1 MKNVEKVFKQQV
13 SLLLNV
19 LPEIA
24 KENCFALHGGTAI
37 NLFIRNMPRLSV
49 DIDLT
54 YLPIEDRE
62 TSLKQITEALQR
74 IGNSILKVIPTARL
88 TPGTDNGKLFVSVN
102 GIVVKIEVSLI
113 NRGLLHNPSER
124 ELCEK
129 AQNSFDAYCL
139 MPVVPIGQLF
149 GGKII
154 AALDRQHPR
163 DLFDVKYMLENEGF
177 TNQIKE
183 GFIFFLLCSERP
195 LHELLSPNFKDQR
208 SAYEN
213 QFLGMTEEPF
223 GYDDFEST
231 REKLVQVVNQGL
243 TEQDKA
249 FLLSVVE
256 LSPDWSTYNFQQF
269 PSVLWKMRNLQKLK
283 DSNPEKWKAQLEKL
297 KEQFNNS

>member
-1 MKNVEKVFKQQV
+1 MEKVFKQQV
-13 SLLLNV
+13 SLLLSV
-19 LPEIA
+19 LPEVA

-62 TSLKQITEALQR
+62 TSLKHITAALQR
-74 IGNSILKVIPTARL
+74 IRSSILKVIPTASVN
-88 TPGTDNGKLFVSVN
+88 PGADNGKLLVSAN
-102 GIVVKIEVSLI
+102 GVMVKIEVSLI
-113 NRGLLHNPSER
+113 NRGILQEPNER
-124 ELCEK
+124 VLCEK

-149 GGKII
+149 GGKIV

-177 TNQIKE
+177 TSQIKE

-208 SAYEN
+208 SAHEN

-223 GYDDFEST
+223 DYDDFEST

-243 TEQDKA
+243 TQRDKA
-249 FLLSVVE
+249 FLLSVNE
-256 LSPDWSTYNFQQF
+256 LNPDWSVYNFQKF
-269 PSVLWKMRNLQKLK
+269 PSVLWKMQNLRKLG
-283 DSNPEKWKAQLEKL
+283 DNNPEKYKVHLEIL
-297 KEQFNNS
+297 KEKFSNS

>member
-1 MKNVEKVFKQQV
+1 VEKVFKQQV

-54 YLPIEDRE
+54 YLPVEDRE
-62 TSLKQITEALQR
+62 TSLKHITAALQR
-74 IGNSILKVIPTARL
+74 IRSSILKVIPTASVN
-88 TPGTDNGKLFVSVN
+88 PGADNGKLLVSAN
-102 GIVVKIEVSLI
+102 GVLVKIEVSLV
-113 NRGLLHNPSER
+113 NRGSLQEPNEL

-149 GGKII
+149 GGKIV

-208 SAYEN
+208 SAHEN

-223 GYDDFEST
+223 DYDDFEST
-231 REKLVQVVNQGL
+231 REKLVQVVSQGL
-243 TEQDKA
+243 TQRDKA
-249 FLLSVVE
+249 FLLSVNE
-256 LSPDWSTYNFQQF
+256 LNPDWSVYNFQKF
-269 PSVLWKMRNLQKLK
+269 PSVLWKMQNLRKLG
-283 DSNPEKWKAQLEKL
+283 DNNPEKYKVHLEIL
-297 KEQFNNS
+297 KEKFSNS

>member
-1 MKNVEKVFKQQV
+1 MEKVFKQQV

-54 YLPIEDRE
+54 YLAIEDRE
-62 TSLKQITEALQR
+62 TSLKHITAALQR
-74 IGNSILKVIPTARL
+74 IRSSILKVIPTASVN
-88 TPGTDNGKLFVSVN
+88 PGADNGKLLVSAN
-102 GIVVKIEVSLI
+102 GVMVKIEVSLI
-113 NRGLLHNPSER
+113 NRGILQEPNER
-124 ELCEK
+124 VLCEK

-149 GGKII
+149 GGKIV

-177 TNQIKE
+177 TSQIKE

-208 SAYEN
+208 SAHEN

-223 GYDDFEST
+223 DYDDFEST

-243 TEQDKA
+243 TQRDKA
-249 FLLSVVE
+249 FLLSVTE
-256 LSPDWSTYNFQQF
+256 LNPDWSVYNFQKF
-269 PSVLWKMRNLQKLK
+269 PSVLWKMQNLRKLR
-283 DSNPEKWKAQLEKL
+283 DDNPEKYKGYLEIL
-297 KEQFNNS
+297 KEKFSNS

>member
-1 MKNVEKVFKQQV
+1 MEKVFKQQV

-54 YLPIEDRE
+54 YLAIEDRE
-62 TSLKQITEALQR
+62 TSLKHITAALQR
-74 IGNSILKVIPTARL
+74 IRSSILKVIPTASVN
-88 TPGTDNGKLFVSVN
+88 PGADNGKLLVSAN
-102 GIVVKIEVSLI
+102 GVLVKIEVSLV
-113 NRGLLHNPSER
+113 NRGILQEPNEFV
-124 ELCEK
+124 LCEK

-149 GGKII
+149 GGKIV

-208 SAYEN
+208 SAHEN

-223 GYDDFEST
+223 DYDDFEST
-231 REKLVQVVNQGL
+231 REKLVQVVSQGL
-243 TEQDKA
+243 TQRDKA
-249 FLLSVVE
+249 FLLSVNE
-256 LSPDWSTYNFQQF
+256 LNPDWSVYNFQKF
-269 PSVLWKMRNLQKLK
+269 PSVLWKMQNLRKLR
-283 DSNPEKWKAQLEKL
+283 DNNPEKYKVHLEIL
-297 KEQFNNS
+297 KEKFSNS